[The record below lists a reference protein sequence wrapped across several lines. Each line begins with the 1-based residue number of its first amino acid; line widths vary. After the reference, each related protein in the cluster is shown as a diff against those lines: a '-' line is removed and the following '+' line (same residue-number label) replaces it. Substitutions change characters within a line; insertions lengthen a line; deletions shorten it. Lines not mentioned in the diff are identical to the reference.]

1 MRHGLIALLDKS
13 GTPEIVVG
21 SGWSENTAKIYF
33 DRLPERAIGQ
43 IVTTKM
49 PLVIEN
55 VRTSRLFA
63 GSDISGWGPKDGQP
77 YSLIGVPI
85 KDGDEVVGT
94 LTVDRV
100 NSGHSHVRFDH
111 DVRFLTIVANLVGQ
125 TLRLHKLSTHDRE
138 RLMQENA
145 RLEKNSRLRQPELK
159 FSGIEEIVGDSP
171 ALRVSLDQE
180 NHDGR
185 KTGSTVL
192 LRGGIG
198 HRQGIIR
205 SGNPRSVAPRTRSRS
220 SN

>member
-33 DRLPERAIGQ
+33 ERLPERAIGQ

-111 DVRFLTIVANLVGQ
+111 DVRFLTMVANLVGQ
-125 TLRLHKLSTHDRE
+125 TLRLHKLVAHDRE

-145 RLEKNSRLRQPELK
+145 RLEKNSRLRQPET
-159 FSGIEEIVGDSP
+159 EIQRHRGNRRRQP
-171 ALRVSLDQE
+171 RGALCRQE
-180 NHDGR
+180 NQDR
-185 KTGSTVL
+185 REEPVD
-192 LRGGIG
+192 RAAARRIG

-205 SGNPRSVAPRTRSRS
+205 RGDP
-220 SN
+220 